1 MPTILD
7 NALFT
12 AFSEASEQVYIYVC
26 DVKQDLSHWVHR
38 GLPYR
43 TVWSADADPEG
54 VQHPGIPGNPGHLG
68 AVRGA
73 HGGDAV

>member
-1 MPTILD
+1 MKLENYFRRFGIR
-7 NALFT
+7 NGSGAE
-12 AFSEASEQVYIYVC
+12 SS
-26 DVKQDLSHWVHR
+26 

>member
-1 MPTILD
+1 MGKAGEHD
-7 NALFT
+7 R
-12 AFSEASEQVYIYVC
+12 ASKSAGEDI
-26 DVKQDLSHWVHR
+26 
-38 GLPYR
+38 P
-43 TVWSADADPEG
+43 ADADPEG